1 MQVEFGDYKITD
13 RAKQLVNET
22 LNSSWLTLGKRTEE
36 LEALWKKTFDYPFA
50 RAVNSGTSANLA
62 CGLALLEINAKRG
75 DNFIVPALSFIASC
89 SALVSAGLEPRF
101 VDVGTDMNIDCDF
114 IEQAIDENTRC
125 IVAVNLMGTVCD
137 LTRIREI
144 ADKHNLIVIV
154 DNCEAYGARH
164 NGNLS
169 LDYGDFETSSMFSA
183 HICFGVENS
192 VVSTKKQEYD
202 ELIWAIRSH
211 GRPGGQH
218 VFDHKY
224 FGLNLKPND
233 LCCSIAVASLENFW
247 DIFEKRKKNYY
258 RLREFMHQ
266 YDDMAYFTEEKT
278 GDLNAPHAFAITL
291 KNPYWHLNPI
301 LVKYLNVKGIH
312 TKLNFGTICNHG
324 AFKYLNIPRDK
335 FPVSNMMG
343 AGGHITVNQY
353 LRDDQ
358 LDFMERTIKVF
369 FESIK

>member
-1 MQVEFGDYKITD
+1 MQVEFGEYKTTA

-22 LNSSWLTLGKRTEE
+22 LESSWLTLGKRTEQ
-36 LEALWKKTFDYPFA
+36 LESLWKETFNYPFA

-89 SALVSAGLEPRF
+89 SALVAAGLEPKF
-101 VDVGTDMNIDCDF
+101 VDVGTDMNINCDL
-114 IEQAIDENTRC
+114 IEEAIDGNTRC

-137 LTRIREI
+137 LQRIREI
-144 ADKHNLIVIV
+144 ADKHNLVVIV
-154 DNCEAYGARH
+154 DNCESYAAKYK
-164 NGNLS
+164 GNFS
-169 LDYGDFETSSMFSA
+169 LEYGDFETSSMFSA
-183 HICFGVENS
+183 HLCFGVENS

-211 GRPGGQH
+211 GRPNGQH
-218 VFDHKY
+218 WFDHKY
-224 FGLNLKPND
+224 MGLNLKPND
-233 LCCSIAVASLENFW
+233 LCCSIACASLEDFW
-247 DIFEKRKKNYY
+247 EIFEKRKKNYY
-258 RLREFMHQ
+258 RLREFMRP
-266 YDDMAYFTEEKT
+266 YNDVAFFTEEVEGNT
-278 GDLNAPHAFAITL
+278 NAPHAFSITL
-291 KNPYWHLNPI
+291 KNQYHHLNSI
-301 LVKYLNVKGIH
+301 FIRYLNNKGIH
-312 TKLNFGTICNHG
+312 TKLNFGTIPNHG
-324 AFKYLNIPRDK
+324 AFRYLGIPKDK

-343 AGGHITVNQY
+343 AGGHVAVHQY